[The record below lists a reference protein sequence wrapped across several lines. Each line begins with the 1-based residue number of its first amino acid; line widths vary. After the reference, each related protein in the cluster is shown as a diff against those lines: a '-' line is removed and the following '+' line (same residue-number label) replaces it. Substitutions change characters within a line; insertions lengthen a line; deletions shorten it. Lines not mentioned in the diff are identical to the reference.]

1 MFKRANKITALLVAA
16 ASVMS
21 IVPAMASTRLGVKD
35 GHIKG
40 QAFAYDNGK
49 YIYEGYR
56 TDEDDNG
63 IYYNNGSAEKEK
75 FNDDLRDYE
84 LKAKYGTKYAY
95 AQDGNDQY
103 LVDLSTGKIVDD
115 ETPEDKADE
124 VKSKLRS
131 ALKKTD
137 RYSLTSSWD
146 TVDLGDQYSGTI
158 KSRDGYNLN
167 VFGNRFGE
175 VWYQYT
181 AKGDKNNGTNTGSIV
196 GNVDTAAKFTIQL
209 PSTVPTTGTYKVG
222 NGAFLTYP
230 ATTTKAE
237 FAQKVVAALVGDP
250 DFAYNV
256 TTDTGVFD
264 VTTIKYDA
272 TLNQI
277 TGTAKKTGHVDAT
290 VALSHYTVVDGL
302 GAGEQTTGAAAGL
315 ALDKV
320 IKAEGTRLQVDVKA
334 ARDAVA
340 VIKDSDPATYAAYTA
355 RLNAIAVIG
364 DEAPLGATTV
374 QAVNTLVANP
384 AVATLSTY
392 TDAGITGV
400 SADGSVSGTISVA
413 VANAALK
420 TAIANGK
427 LGDSVSDAFARQK
440 AIQAII
446 TNEISKTQSSTK
458 AVLYLVDGK
467 VQSNGLIG
475 VRGNYT
481 GFVNGSGKYIDA
493 SATANMYIYSQ
504 AAKKTVRVKE
514 YDKANQDYN
523 ITVNL
528 ENLYALNQDKDY
540 IYALA
545 KVAVSET
552 GYAVNEQYFIQKIS
566 KAQGDTKDGAYLPKS
581 VDSYQLDNN
590 TIYDCDDSKVAY
602 NFLVNGNEDG
612 FDLENITVKDG
623 NLYII
628 GSKDD
633 NGDKDKVKVFKIV
646 LRKDKIDTKDSSKKN
661 VDVYIAKKDG
671 DSDIDIKDGTRH
683 TAIAYDV
690 NGNTWVISKGTITKF
705 NGTEKKE
712 MYTTD
717 RSFDHIDVYDDNN
730 LIAWDEDN
738 EVYTTVQEGTKKTQD
753 ESTAVTPAV
762 VTGWVKGTD
771 GTWTYNDAAGNK
783 IVSKWIN
790 LGGAWYYMKA
800 DGIMATGWYQD
811 GDAWYYFNPSSG
823 AMQTGWINDNGT
835 WYYSAG
841 SGAMVTGWI
850 NDNGNWYYL
859 SPYTGGPKGS
869 MKTGWINDNGTW
881 YYLNGSG
888 AMLANTT
895 VNGYRLGASGAWI
908 G

>member
-1 MFKRANKITALLVAA
+1 MFKRANKVTALVLAA

-21 IVPAMASTRLGVKD
+21 VVPAMASTRLGVKD

-40 QAFAYDNGK
+40 EAFAYDNGK

-56 TDEDDNG
+56 TNSDDNG
-63 IYYNNGSAEKEK
+63 IYYNDGSTDKEK
-75 FNDDLRDYE
+75 QNEDLKDYE
-84 LKAKYGTKYAY
+84 LTSKYGTKYAY
-95 AQDGNDQY
+95 AKDGNDQY
-103 LVDLSTGKIVDD
+103 LVDLTTGKVVDS

-137 RYSLTSSWD
+137 RYALTGSWD
-146 TVDLGDQYSGTI
+146 TVDLGDQYAGTI

-167 VFGNRFGE
+167 IFGSQFGD

-181 AKGDKNNGTNTGSIV
+181 AKGDKNNGTNTGSTV

-290 VALSHYTVVDGL
+290 VALSYYTVVDGL
-302 GAGEQTTGAAAGL
+302 GAGETTTGAAAGL

-384 AVATLSTY
+384 AIATLSTY

-467 VQSNGLIG
+467 VASNGSIG
-475 VRGNYT
+475 LRGSYT
-481 GFVNGSGKYIDA
+481 GFVNESAKYIDA

-504 AAKKTVRVKE
+504 AAKKTVKVKE
-514 YDKANQDYN
+514 FDKANQDYN
-523 ITVNL
+523 ITVTL
-528 ENLYALNQDKDY
+528 ENLYALDQDKDY

-590 TIYDCDDSKVAY
+590 TIYDCGDSKVAY
-602 NFLVNGNEDG
+602 NFLVNGTEDG
-612 FDLENITVKDG
+612 FTFENIRVKDG
-623 NLYII
+623 NLYIT
-628 GSKDD
+628 GAKDD
-633 NGDKDKVKVFKIV
+633 NSDHDKVKVFKIV
-646 LRKDKIDTKDSSKKN
+646 LKKDKIDTLIGDKQKD

-671 DSDIDIKDGTRH
+671 DSDIDIREGSLKDGKP
-683 TAIAYDV
+683 IAYDV
-690 NGNTWVISKGTITKF
+690 NGNTWVIAKGTITKF
-705 NGTEKKE
+705 DGTEKKE
-712 MYTTD
+712 MFTTD
-717 RSFDHIDVYDDNN
+717 RSFDHLDVYDDKN
-730 LIAWDEDN
+730 LLAWDTEN

-753 ESTAVTPAV
+753 ESTAVAPVV

-783 IVSKWIN
+783 VVSKWLN
-790 LGGAWYYMKA
+790 LGGAWYYLKA
-800 DGIMATGWYQD
+800 DGIMATGWYND
-811 GDAWYYFNPSSG
+811 NGTWYYLNPSSG
-823 AMQTGWINDNGT
+823 AMQTGW
-835 WYYSAG
+835 
-841 SGAMVTGWI
+841 
-850 NDNGNWYYL
+850 L
-859 SPYTGGPKGS
+859 
-869 MKTGWINDNGTW
+869 NDNGTW
-881 YYLNGSG
+881 YYLAGSG
-888 AMLANTT
+888 AMLKDTT
-895 VNGYRLGASGAWI
+895 VDGYQLGSSGAWI
-908 G
+908 K